1 MSCKIAN
8 EHFLFSRSSC
18 ITQLILIAQLILKT
32 QFITHTHNLIH
43 CNDSTHNS
51 TRYSY
56 IHKLLLNR
64 LHDGFG
70 TSKY

>member
-18 ITQLILIAQLILKT
+18 KTQLILKT

-51 TRYSY
+51 TRNSY